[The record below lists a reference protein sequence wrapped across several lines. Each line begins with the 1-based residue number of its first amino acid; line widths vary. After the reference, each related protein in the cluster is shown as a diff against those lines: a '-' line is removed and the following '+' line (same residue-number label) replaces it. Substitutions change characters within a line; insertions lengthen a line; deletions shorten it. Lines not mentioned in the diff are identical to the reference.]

1 MSRRSFAGTEAIL
14 SLLLRLA
21 STTAIRRTIQNS
33 QRMLS
38 YLLSLTLT
46 LAACFAA
53 QSYALRAVGG
63 RTLKSESNF
72 FSSIGR
78 IQAGAVGRPEIMVL
92 GSSITGRLPDRAQ
105 GFPGVANMGCDG
117 GSAVDALRAMD
128 QGILPI
134 APWIVIEA
142 NTLHLALKSEPTE
155 ISKAMRGL
163 WFRTGMKF
171 PSLSSYARPSAFFY
185 SKLLA
190 KRTGDT
196 GTVNPTD
203 NLGVASKPAKPSVD
217 AAAQLTE
224 EQEALAEEISGI
236 LHRMEAKGSRFLIA
250 WLPPARSDG
259 SPPPPWIL
267 ETARR
272 GRALWWDAGQ
282 EAAPGTVTL
291 TDGVHMAAP
300 SAART
305 MVSLLNALDR
315 R

>member
-1 MSRRSFAGTEAIL
+1 MKYLFVAAF
-14 SLLLRLA
+14 SLAL
-21 STTAIRRTIQNS
+21 
-33 QRMLS
+33 
-38 YLLSLTLT
+38 
-46 LAACFAA
+46 CFAA
-53 QSYALRAVGG
+53 QHLALRSSGG
-63 RTLKSESNF
+63 RTIKSESNF

-78 IQAGAVGRPEIMVL
+78 IQAGTVGRPEIMVL

-134 APWIVIEA
+134 ASWIVIEA

-155 ISKAMRGL
+155 ISKAMHGQ
-163 WFRTGMKF
+163 WFRAGMKF
-171 PSLSSYARPSAFFY
+171 SCLSSYARPSAFFY

-196 GTVNPTD
+196 GTSDLTAD
-203 NLGVASKPAKPSVD
+203 LGIASKPVPPSVD
-217 AAAQLTE
+217 AAAQLTA
-224 EQEALAEEISGI
+224 EQKALAEEINGI
-236 LHRMEAKGSRFLIA
+236 LHRLEAKGSSFLFV

-272 GRALWWDAGQ
+272 SRALWWDAGQ
-282 EAAPGTVTL
+282 EAAAGTVTL
-291 TDGVHMAAP
+291 TDGIHMTAP

-305 MVSLLNALDR
+305 TVSLLNALDR

>member
-1 MSRRSFAGTEAIL
+1 MRYT
-14 SLLLRLA
+14 
-21 STTAIRRTIQNS
+21 
-33 QRMLS
+33 
-38 YLLSLTLT
+38 LTLT
-46 LAACFAA
+46 ITLALCFAL
-53 QSYALRAVGG
+53 QSLALRANGG
-63 RTLKSESNF
+63 RFNKSESNF

-78 IQAGAVGRPEIMVL
+78 IQAGTVGGPEIMVL

-134 APWIVIEA
+134 APWIIIEA

-155 ISKAMRGL
+155 ISKAMRGQ
-163 WFRTGMKF
+163 WFRAGMKF

-190 KRTGDT
+190 KRTGET
-196 GTVNPTD
+196 GTS
-203 NLGVASKPAKPSVD
+203 NLTADLGIASKPGAPPSVG
-217 AAAQLTE
+217 AAAQLTA
-224 EQEALAEEISGI
+224 EQEALAEEIKGI
-236 LHRMEAKGSRFLIA
+236 LHRLEAKGSRFLFA
-250 WLPPARSDG
+250 WLPPARRDG
-259 SPPPPWIL
+259 TPPPPWIL

-272 GRALWWDAGQ
+272 SRALWWDAGQ

-305 MVSLLNALDR
+305 TVSLLNALDHP
-315 R
+315 

>member
-1 MSRRSFAGTEAIL
+1 MRYAF
-14 SLLLRLA
+14 LLLF
-21 STTAIRRTIQNS
+21 S
-33 QRMLS
+33 
-38 YLLSLTLT
+38 
-46 LAACFAA
+46 LAACFTA
-53 QSYALRAVGG
+53 QSLALRAVGG
-63 RTLKSESNF
+63 RTSKSESNF

-78 IQAGAVGRPEIMVL
+78 IQAGATGRPEIMVL

-105 GFPGVANMGCDG
+105 GFTGVANMGCDG
-117 GSAVDALRAMD
+117 GSALDALRAMD

-142 NTLHLALKSEPTE
+142 NTLHLALKSKPTE
-155 ISKAMRGL
+155 ISKAMREQ
-163 WFRTGMKF
+163 WFRAGMKF
-171 PSLSSYARPSAFFY
+171 PCLSSYARPSAFFY

-196 GTVNPTD
+196 GTVD
-203 NLGVASKPAKPSVD
+203 RSADLGIASKPTAPSLE
-217 AAAQLTE
+217 AIAQLTT
-224 EQEALAEEISGI
+224 EQEALAVEITSI
-236 LHRMEAKGSRFLIA
+236 LHRLEAKGSRFLFA

-259 SPPPPWIL
+259 SPPPLWIL

-272 GRALWWDAGQ
+272 SRALWWDAGQ

-305 MVSLLNALDR
+305 TVSLLNALDR